1 MIEFATDGT
10 TELKFEDDEFESIV
24 AIKEILENKAIDVEK
39 ITPNLAY
46 FADKYEIQFLLQIC
60 CFYFCTLP
68 VTVENIFDMVKIAM
82 MADHDKLFRKIST
95 FFDKNRGVL
104 NTIPGLKE
112 FMQKNSQ
119 YSGKIFNAL
128 MF

>member
-1 MIEFATDGT
+1 
-10 TELKFEDDEFESIV
+10 
-24 AIKEILENKAIDVEK
+24 
-39 ITPNLAY
+39 
-46 FADKYEIQFLLQIC
+46 
-60 CFYFCTLP
+60 
-68 VTVENIFDMVKIAM
+68 MVKIAM